1 MRKFEYKVLP
11 IKAGGTIITS
21 AEKAAEKIQAELDAL
36 SAEGWE
42 LVESSGNAALE
53 GFLLLFF
60 KRELTAQ

>member
-1 MRKFEYKVLP
+1 MRKFEHKVLP
-11 IKAGGTIITS
+11 IKTGGIFIT
-21 AEKAAEKIQAELDAL
+21 AEKAAENIQEELDAL
-36 SAEGWE
+36 GAEGWE